1 MLGFLKVAIYEL
13 YYGILSY
20 LVALLGYIANR
31 WNESTEKRFDEGK
44 ISKKR
49 KEETERRLARF
60 DQLKSSLMKAK
71 I

>member
-1 MLGFLKVAIYEL
+1 MVDFLKVALYEF

-20 LVALLGYIANR
+20 LVALLGYIADR
-31 WNESTEKRFDEGK
+31 WNESTEKRYSEGK

-49 KEETERRLARF
+49 KEETERRFARF
-60 DQLKSSLMKAK
+60 EQLKENLVKAK